1 MYKRLRVILSQ
12 DAFITQAGPDQI
24 NVASNNEIS
33 RRSGFGTWP
42 GDAIVSLAPNHRA
55 IFLLSLGLFIAAC
68 AVFFAGSMGYSAQP
82 ELQAGETIGPQ
93 NWGRV
98 KGMVGENLLN
108 RIKQGYSF
116 QIKNNPVIGPPR
128 EYVAASAQYAGQ
140 VKLGPRGELFNYT
153 AGQPFPN
160 IDTNDPQ
167 AGLKMAWNFYWRWIG
182 DDYKTGGG
190 TGQGKIIRYAIER
203 DGSERRADV
212 LHHSIKARGRVSLSA
227 DALLPGYEHIDWMQL
242 RADEYPRDTSGTTTL
257 EIRYASP
264 DREDDLYRYVPSIRR
279 VRRAPPIQRCATIAP
294 SEFNF
299 DDINSFGGKIT
310 DFNYRLLGRFKM
322 LGNFVQDQIPFA
334 RRPGDYLPSN
344 EGWSVVDS
352 YALEI
357 TPKDRSYCYPKKV
370 IYIDPVNYEA
380 FWTMIWDGG
389 GNYWKEQFAFRSPV
403 KLPDGQEVLS
413 VGTVV
418 IANLKNGRSTL
429 VDAVRVYNQG
439 YQPSLFTLATLQ
451 TVMRGGTIR

>member
-1 MYKRLRVILSQ
+1 MGLVDRL
-12 DAFITQAGPDQI
+12 
-24 NVASNNEIS
+24 NVATDNEIS
-33 RRSGFGTWP
+33 HRSGSRKSRGATIGSAAPNQRGISLLALGLLIAGCSALFSASLSCAAEPDLKP
-42 GDAIVSLAPNHRA
+42 GD
-55 IFLLSLGLFIAAC
+55 
-68 AVFFAGSMGYSAQP
+68 
-82 ELQAGETIGPQ
+82 TIGPQ
-93 NWGRV
+93 NWERV

-108 RIKQGYSF
+108 RIKRGYSF
-116 QIKNNPVIGPPR
+116 EIKNDRSIGPPR
-128 EYVAASAQYAGQ
+128 EFVAATAKYAGQ
-140 VKLGPRGELFNYT
+140 VKLGSKGELLNYA

-160 IDTNDPQ
+160 VDSNDPQ

-182 DDYKTGGG
+182 DDSKTGGG

-212 LHHSIKARGRVSLSA
+212 LHHSIKTRGRVSLSA
-227 DALLPGYEHIDWMQL
+227 DVVLPGYEHIDWMQL

-264 DREDDLYRYVPSIRR
+264 DREDDLYIYVPSIRR
-279 VRRAPPIQRCATIAP
+279 VRRAPPIQRCATLAP

-322 LGNFVQDQIPFA
+322 LGNFAQDQIPFA
-334 RRPGDYLPSN
+334 RRPGDYLPSK
-344 EGWSVVDS
+344 ESWSVVDS

-357 TPKDRSYCYPKKV
+357 TPKDRNYCYPKKV

-380 FWTMIWDGG
+380 FWTMIWDGSG
-389 GNYWKEQFAFRSPV
+389 SYWKEQFAFRSPV

-413 VGTVV
+413 VGAVV